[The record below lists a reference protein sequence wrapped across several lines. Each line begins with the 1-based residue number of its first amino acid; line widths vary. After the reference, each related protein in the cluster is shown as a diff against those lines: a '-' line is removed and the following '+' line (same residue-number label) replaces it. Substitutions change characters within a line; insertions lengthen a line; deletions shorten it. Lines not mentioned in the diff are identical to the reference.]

1 MLKQIMIPVAAF
13 AITAT
18 SASAFTGGQWLES
31 LNLTDEQESALE
43 KAETI
48 RQEANEEA
56 KQVLEDA
63 GLDDEAMKEIHDA
76 MHEQREASRKAM
88 DEAIEAN
95 DYNAFLEAV
104 KDTPFADAI
113 TSEEDFGKFKEAHE
127 LMEAGDHDAA
137 KEIMEDLGIEGM
149 RGFGGGKGP
158 HHGGPGEAPKDA
170 SADE

>member
-1 MLKQIMIPVAAF
+1 MLKQIMIPVAAL

-18 SASAFTGGQWLES
+18 SASAFTGGAWLES
-31 LNLTDEQESALE
+31 LNLTDEQKSALE
-43 KAETI
+43 EAQTI

-76 MHEQREASRKAM
+76 MREERDASRQAM
-88 DEAIEAN
+88 DDAIEAN

-104 KDTPFADAI
+104 KDMPFADAV
-113 TSEEDFGKFKEAHE
+113 TSEEDFAKFKEAHE
-127 LMEAGDHDAA
+127 LMKSGDRDAA

-149 RGFGGGKGP
+149 RGLGGGKGP
-158 HHGGPGEAPKDA
+158 HGGPGEASEDA
-170 SADE
+170 PTDE